1 MSIFLGIA
9 IVIGSVLGGYLI
21 EQGNIWLLF
30 QPAELLIIFGG
41 AVGGFVISSPMK
53 VIKEVQGAL
62 LRMFKSRIYSSSDY
76 MDALVLLSEVFYK
89 IRKEGLVSI
98 EGDLDEPEKSAIF
111 KKYPSFLKNRHA
123 LEFFADTLR
132 TLTITDI
139 GAHEMGSLL
148 DYEIEAHYEEANIS
162 AKSTANIADALP
174 GLGIVAAVLGVV
186 ITMKKINEPPEV
198 LGHSIGAALVGTFL
212 GVLLCYGFVGPLG
225 RNLEHIANEDREF
238 LTVIKEALLA
248 FINTPSPQVAIEFA
262 RRVVPGD
269 LRPSFLEL
277 ESVVREAKKK
287 QAWQTTSQ
295 KKPK

>member
-1 MSIFLGIA
+1 MFVFIGMV

-21 EQGNIWLLF
+21 EQGNINLLF
-30 QPAELLIIFGG
+30 QPAELLIIFG
-41 AVGGFVISSPMK
+41 AAIGGFIISSPMK
-53 VIKEVQGAL
+53 VIKAVQGAL

-76 MDALVLLSEVFYK
+76 IDALILLTEVFYK

-111 KKYPSFLKNRHA
+111 QKHPSFLKNHHA
-123 LEFFADTLR
+123 MEFMADTLR

-148 DYEIEAHYEEANIS
+148 DYEIEAHYEEALIP
-162 AKSTANIADALP
+162 AKSIANVADSLP

-186 ITMKKINEPPEV
+186 LTMKKISEPPEV

-238 LTVIKEALLA
+238 LMVIKEALLA

-269 LRPSFLEL
+269 LRPSVLEL
-277 ESVVREAKKK
+277 EAVVKKAKKK
-287 QAWQTTSQ
+287 
-295 KKPK
+295 

>member
-1 MSIFLGIA
+1 MFVFIGMV

-21 EQGNIWLLF
+21 EQGNINLLF
-30 QPAELLIIFGG
+30 QPAELLIIFG
-41 AVGGFVISSPMK
+41 AAIGGFVISSPMK
-53 VIKEVQGAL
+53 VIKAVQGAL

-76 MDALVLLSEVFYK
+76 IDALILLTEVFYK

-111 KKYPSFLKNRHA
+111 QKHPSFLKNHHA
-123 LEFFADTLR
+123 MEFMADTLR

-148 DYEIEAHYEEANIS
+148 DYEIEAHYEEALIP
-162 AKSTANIADALP
+162 AKSIANIADSLP
-174 GLGIVAAVLGVV
+174 GLGIVAAVLGIV

-198 LGHSIGAALVGTFL
+198 LGQSIGAALVGTFL
-212 GVLLCYGFVGPLG
+212 GVLLCYGFVGPMS

-262 RRVVPGD
+262 RRVVPGE

-277 ESVVREAKKK
+277 ESVIKKAKK
-287 QAWQTTSQ
+287 
-295 KKPK
+295 